1 MRVLFFANVR
11 ASCVASTTVLVLR
24 SRDLETNA
32 TDAPA
37 PLSTRAGNTCLLV
50 AYHNDKV
57 QPGQCRSTVGK
68 LADFLKESGI

>member
-1 MRVLFFANVR
+1 MCAHSCCQHHPCFVDAISKPMRL
-11 ASCVASTTVLVLR
+11 TP
-24 SRDLETNA
+24 
-32 TDAPA
+32 PA
-37 PLSTRAGNTCLLV
+37 PHPCAGNTCLLV